1 MTRYLF
7 SLLILFATS
16 VTIHGQGY
24 WSESI
29 TLPGSTIRNFHQ
41 IDSGVYRSGQP
52 DQVDFKAL
60 EAFGIQEV
68 LNLRNFH
75 NDKDEAEGTSLVL
88 HHVRINAFSI
98 NKKQLIKAMRII
110 KDRKGPVLIHCLH
123 GSDRTG
129 AVIALYRM
137 LFQQVP
143 KEEAIREMKEGG
155 FGHHSI
161 FFNITRTLE
170 KIDIDEVRNELGIG
184 ASAVNR

>member
-7 SLLILFATS
+7 LLLVLLVTS
-16 VTIHGQGY
+16 AAIRGQVY

-29 TLPGSTIRNFHQ
+29 TLPGSTLQNFHR
-41 IDSGVYRSGQP
+41 IDSGVYRSDQP
-52 DQVDFKAL
+52 NNADFKAL
-60 EAFGIQEV
+60 EAYGIREV

-88 HHVRINAFSI
+88 HHIRTNAFSI
-98 NKKQLIKAMRII
+98 SKKQLTEAMQII
-110 KDRKGPVLIHCLH
+110 KNRQGPILIHCLH

-137 LFQQVP
+137 VFMNVP

-170 KIDIDEVRNELGIG
+170 KIDVEAIKLTINGER
-184 ASAVNR
+184 